1 MLHINKF
8 KFGLKEK
15 NNRKELI
22 KKISYDINYSP
33 LNFPFDKKSK
43 KETKILATIGPKSC
57 SSNSINRISKFTNL
71 FRINGSHNSIEW
83 HVKISKKIKEIC
95 PDSFIL
101 LDIPG
106 LKPRTNNTNDIYIKK
121 NQMVKFFYG
130 RECDEQGILSVETTK
145 PLPKINDKV
154 KEFSVSDGLFKF
166 QYVKNKN
173 NYIQGISK
181 TTFKLKTKKGLNIP
195 YSFYD
200 DDLQE
205 KLYLEFINKAE
216 KVQYDGIGLSF
227 IQNGVILK
235 KIRNILKNKILVSKI
250 ENLYGLNKAAEISKN
265 SDLIMIDRGDLLA
278 EVGTGNL
285 YKSICEIS
293 KQAHCFKKPL
303 IMATENLESMQ
314 KRLQPSKSEI
324 IALEHSI
331 NLGSHIIMLS
341 DETATSPLFM
351 NTLEWLYTFL
361 QE

>member
-15 NNRKELI
+15 KNLTGLT
-22 KKISYDINYSP
+22 KKIYE
-33 LNFPFDKKSK
+33 NFDSNLIAFPRDKKSK

-57 SSNSINRISKFTNL
+57 STNSIRQISKFTNF
-71 FRINGSHNSIEW
+71 FRINGSHNCIEW
-83 HVKISKKIKEIC
+83 HINVSKKIKEIC
-95 PDSFIL
+95 PNSFVL

-106 LKPRTNNTNDIYIKK
+106 LKPRTNNNHDIMIKK
-121 NQMVKFFYG
+121 NQRVNFVYG
-130 RECDEQGILSVETTK
+130 EQLVEKGLLSIKTTK
-145 PLPKINDKV
+145 PLPKINNLV

-166 QYVKNKN
+166 KFIKTKKNYV
-173 NYIQGISK
+173 QGISE
-181 TTFKLKTKKGLNIP
+181 TTFKLKSKKGLNIP
-195 YSFYD
+195 YSYYD
-200 DDLQE
+200 DALQQ
-205 KLYLEFINKAE
+205 KLYLEFINKAK
-216 KVQYDGIGLSF
+216 KVQFDGIGLSF
-227 IQNGVILK
+227 IQNDKILK
-235 KIRNILKNKILVSKI
+235 TIKSILTNKILVSKI
-250 ENLYGLNKAAEISKN
+250 ENLHGLNNASEISKN

-285 YKSICEIS
+285 YNSICEIA
-293 KQAHCFKKPL
+293 KQATKYNRPL

-331 NLGSHIIMLS
+331 KLGTDIIMLS

-351 NTLEWLYTFL
+351 NTIEWLNNFL